1 MSSSPTAQIHPLLAD
16 LRAVTGEP
24 WTPEEVDALASATA
38 ETTGAVAAPDGQP
51 TPDATGAGVVA
62 RPHVVMLAGNTISSD
77 ARVVKAMNTV
87 HGFGVDVTAVGL
99 ARPGFAAD
107 EDLGAGLRIIR
118 VAPGNRVASS
128 GARARWRR
136 ARGGLGQLG
145 SAVAPWFT
153 TAEDY
158 TNAVARW
165 EHRTRELSADRGQAL
180 RRADR
185 ADRGEGAGARGPSE
199 VERVRRAVS
208 WRWLRA
214 ERVVLKGR
222 AAPVK
227 LSALRRRRAAS
238 TDVGVGRRR
247 EALISAY
254 TAVPGLGRWKGV
266 LPEIIDQDLAI
277 GPVLARLDPDVI
289 HVHDVFMI
297 GIAVRAAQRAALEG
311 RSVKVVYDAH
321 EFVPGLAMV
330 PARQVAAYAD
340 LERSFIHEVDR
351 VVTVSPELADL
362 LQERHSLQTRPDVVL
377 NAPIVDDATTRIVG
391 VRDVCRLPGDT
402 PLVVYGGGV
411 HAARGVQTVLGA
423 LEHLPDV
430 HLAIVVRGMYAYSK
444 ELKARADAA
453 GYGDRVH
460 FAPFVPPAFVPR
472 YLSSAT
478 IGVSPLLHAVNHDV
492 AITNKFCEYLQGGL
506 PIVTSDTPAQAD
518 LVRDLGL
525 GEVHVAGDVAD
536 CARAIRTALEQ
547 APQTRRR
554 IEGDAP
560 LRHRFSWSAQA
571 QVLRTVFDEVLPDGL
586 PESAWADGATEVTR
600 LRGQA

>member
-1 MSSSPTAQIHPLLAD
+1 MSESPTARIHPLITD
-16 LRAVTGEP
+16 LRAVTGQP
-24 WTPEEVDALASATA
+24 WTPEEVDALASAATDP
-38 ETTGAVAAPDGQP
+38 AVASPGDVA
-51 TPDATGAGVVA
+51 ATQDVPRASGGP

-87 HGFGVDVTAVGL
+87 AGFGVDVTAVGL
-99 ARPGFAAD
+99 IRPGFAAD
-107 EDLGAGLRIIR
+107 EDLGGGMRIIR
-118 VAPGNRVASS
+118 VSPGDRAASS

-136 ARGGLGQLG
+136 ARGGVGELG
-145 SAVAPWFT
+145 SALAPWFT
-153 TAEDY
+153 TTEDY

-180 RRADR
+180 RRAADGDAPAR
-185 ADRGEGAGARGPSE
+185 ATE

-208 WRWLRA
+208 WRLLKA
-214 ERVVLKGR
+214 ERLVLKGR

-227 LSALRRRRAAS
+227 LSAVRRRRATTA
-238 TDVGVGRRR
+238 DVGVGRRR

-254 TAVPGLGRWKGV
+254 SAVPGLARWKGV

-277 GPVLARLDPDVI
+277 GPILAELEPDVI

-297 GIAVRAAQRAALEG
+297 GIAVRAAQRAALQG
-311 RSVKVVYDAH
+311 RAVRVVYDAH

-330 PARQVAAYAD
+330 PPRQVAAYAD

-362 LQERHSLQTRPDVVL
+362 LQQRHGLAARPDVVL
-377 NAPIVDDATTRIVG
+377 NAPIVDDGATRVIG
-391 VRDVCRLPGDT
+391 VRDVCRLPADT

-444 ELKARADAA
+444 QLRAKADAA

-478 IGVSPLLHAVNHDV
+478 VGVSPLLHAINHDV

-518 LVRDLGL
+518 LVRELGL

-536 CARAIRTALEQ
+536 CARAIRAGLAA
-547 APQTRRR
+547 APRTRRR
-554 IEGDAP
+554 IEEDTE

-571 QVLRTVFDEVLPDGL
+571 QVLRTVFDEVLPEGL
-586 PESAWADGATEVTR
+586 PESAWAQGATQVTR

>member
-1 MSSSPTAQIHPLLAD
+1 MPKPSMEQIHPLLVD
-16 LRAVTGEP
+16 LRAVTGAP
-24 WTPEEVDALASATA
+24 WTPEQVEERATRGSGNGLPTPPASAPADREGT
-38 ETTGAVAAPDGQP
+38 ETSGGSR
-51 TPDATGAGVVA
+51 

-77 ARVVKAMNTV
+77 ARVIKAMNTV
-87 HGFGVDVTAVGL
+87 NGFGVDVTAVGL
-99 ARPGFAAD
+99 IRPGFAPED
-107 EDLGAGLRIIR
+107 DLGDGLRILR

-136 ARGGLGQLG
+136 ARNGLGELG
-145 SAVAPWFT
+145 SALAPWFT
-153 TAEDY
+153 SADDY

-165 EHRTRELSADRGQAL
+165 EHRTRELAAHRGRAVKAADGAKAPGGADRVLRAL
-180 RRADR
+180 TW
-185 ADRGEGAGARGPSE
+185 
-199 VERVRRAVS
+199 RV
-208 WRWLRA
+208 LKA
-214 ERVVLKGR
+214 ERVLLKGR

-227 LSALRRRRAAS
+227 VSSMRKRRTT

-254 TAVPGLGRWKGV
+254 TAVPGLSRWKSV
-266 LPEIIDQDLAI
+266 LPEIIDQDLAV

-297 GIAVRAAQRAALEG
+297 GIAVRAAQRAALQG
-311 RSVKVVYDAH
+311 RAVKVVYDAH

-330 PARQVAAYAD
+330 PPRQVAAYAD

-362 LQERHSLQTRPDVVL
+362 LQSTHSLPRRPDVVL
-377 NAPIVDDATTRIVG
+377 NAPIVDDPSVRIVG
-391 VRDVCRLPGDT
+391 IRDVCGLAADV

-411 HAARGVQTVLGA
+411 HAARGVQTVLAA
-423 LEHLPDV
+423 LEHLPEV

-444 ELKARADAA
+444 ELRAAADRA

-478 IGVSPLLHAVNHDV
+478 VGVSPLLHAINHDV

-536 CARAIRTALEQ
+536 CARAIRACLDSASE
-547 APQTRRR
+547 TRAR
-554 IEGDAP
+554 IEADGE

-571 QVLRTVFDEVLPDGL
+571 ETLRTVFDEVLPGGL
-586 PESAWADGATEVTR
+586 PETAWSEGATQVGT
-600 LRGQA
+600 LRGQ